1 MQPPTSVPRTG
12 GTNQA
17 LGNYGFVP
25 GQAQYTPHLQDTSL
39 QYQSEFPHDAQR
51 QQQYPQDAQN
61 IMYNLQQQAP
71 PQSPYDP
78 VQQYQPRQSAAL
90 EVLPNQFGVSPYYNP
105 GQPSSAPGPVTIPQQ
120 YVPAQFQQYQAPLV
134 GGATLPASYTANM
147 AEYAQS
153 TVPEIPEQPEVA
165 PSEGYDDAYH
175 RYLITLKEIFEKT
188 RDGRLTEAG
197 DLLLSVTG
205 WLLGH
210 AEELDDVRLHDERL
224 KLWHDF
230 NHCWLAVLQKQK
242 DLTQEMLETGH
253 PPPAPQS
260 MIREEFLERMGKEI
274 TRHCDVLE
282 KSGLVDYQM
291 GVWEEEIIS

>member
-1 MQPPTSVPRTG
+1 MEGDEHQRRQFQQSGYTSGREYGQGIRRGGGASDRFRQTQHLSSMQPPTSVPRIG

-39 QYQSEFPHDAQR
+39 QYQSEFPHDTQR

-71 PQSPYDP
+71 SQSPYDP

-90 EVLPNQFGVSPYYNP
+90 EALPNQFGVSPYYNP
-105 GQPSSAPGPVTIPQQ
+105 GQPSSAPGPVTVPQQ
-120 YVPAQFQQYQAPLV
+120 YVPAQFQQYQAPLA
-134 GGATLPASYTANM
+134 GGAALASSYTANM

-165 PSEGYDDAYH
+165 QSEGYDDAYH
-175 RYLITLKEIFEKT
+175 RYLTTLKEIFEKT
-188 RDGRLTEAG
+188 RDGKLAEAG
-197 DLLLSVTG
+197 ELLLSVTG

-210 AEELDDVRLHDERL
+210 AEELGE
-224 KLWHDF
+224 W
-230 NHCWLAVLQKQK
+230 
-242 DLTQEMLETGH
+242 T
-253 PPPAPQS
+253 
-260 MIREEFLERMGKEI
+260 
-274 TRHCDVLE
+274 
-282 KSGLVDYQM
+282 GLVLL
-291 GVWEEEIIS
+291 GRLLG